1 MLSTNNSVRI
11 VNMKWSTGEKR
22 GTKTHP
28 VIHIILYCYP
38 TAGDGPGY
46 VAEMEPQL
54 QRGLLDGGF
63 INR

>member
-1 MLSTNNSVRI
+1 
-11 VNMKWSTGEKR
+11 MKWSKGEKR

-54 QRGLLDGGF
+54 RRGLLDGGF